1 MFLFSWAI
9 FFYNNCIIRER
20 SYFLTSFYICLPTF
34 HAWKVC
40 IISKMFFHNFLFCL
54 KLSNISGMLNVRLVF
69 TTPFLRHMQWPI
81 SLGTMYVRGDTNDI
95 DLLMVFL
102 LAQNIVL
109 STVSTPLELPHFN
122 FLFSFTFFLPFL
134 LTFLTFSVV
143 QTVRCQLCQHPGGF
157 VAVPRFMGLCSPG
170 EKPGKTIM
178 WNILFVSFVCLCIF

>member
-1 MFLFSWAI
+1 
-9 FFYNNCIIRER
+9 
-20 SYFLTSFYICLPTF
+20 
-34 HAWKVC
+34 
-40 IISKMFFHNFLFCL
+40 
-54 KLSNISGMLNVRLVF
+54 
-69 TTPFLRHMQWPI
+69 
-81 SLGTMYVRGDTNDI
+81 MYVRGDTNDI

-109 STVSTPLELPHFN
+109 STVSTPLELLHFY

-178 WNILFVSFVCLCIF
+178 WNILFVRLFVYLLAISEYEEFFFEFVKRPLSSPTLFWTVIVQVLTAGTQESGKKI